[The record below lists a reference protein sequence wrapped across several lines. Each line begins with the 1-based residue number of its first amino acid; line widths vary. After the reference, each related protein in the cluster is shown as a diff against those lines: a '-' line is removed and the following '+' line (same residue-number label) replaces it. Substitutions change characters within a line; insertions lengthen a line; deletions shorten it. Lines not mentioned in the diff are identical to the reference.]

1 MSSLSFAVSTRTW
14 DELGVNRPGGSS
26 ELWVCVRCFF
36 FRCCRLSL
44 EVPAA
49 ARNES
54 RDSIRVSLVV
64 SVLQSRALD
73 CDSAVGGSN
82 LQFPVPNDGTAYL
95 WTLPRAAGLYP
106 LLQGLNMQRASLK
119 KAKTTRWITSSR
131 EDSRN
136 SRQYLKTSIT
146 KIENGAN
153 LMVIW
158 STFDPRIHGLVLT
171 SWEIIALEDRLLPK
185 QQSISHLRH
194 PALPRRNR
202 RSKQSIESRFA
213 TQGSGAR
220 VSDIDEEGL

>member
-1 MSSLSFAVSTRTW
+1 MLKQGTTIQSILIETLSNRFLPKTNPKNLNLIAGFVSSDVVKKVSYPNGGWHSDAV
-14 DELGVNRPGGSS
+14 
-26 ELWVCVRCFF
+26 
-36 FRCCRLSL
+36 
-44 EVPAA
+44 
-49 ARNES
+49 
-54 RDSIRVSLVV
+54 
-64 SVLQSRALD
+64 
-73 CDSAVGGSN
+73 
-82 LQFPVPNDGTAYL
+82 
-95 WTLPRAAGLYP
+95 
-106 LLQGLNMQRASLK
+106 NMLK

-136 SRQYLKTSIT
+136 SRQYLKISIT

-220 VSDIDEEGL
+220 VYDIDEQGL